1 MKLVPTLFVMGLS
14 LSLFSLFAHAHG
26 DEDHGAA
33 PATVAIGSAPRIVT
47 HSDLFEL
54 VGIVENG
61 AMTLYLDRYADN
73 LPVTDAKIEVEAGS
87 EKAVATVN
95 ANGTYSFASKHFSK
109 PSVLPITF
117 TISAGNDTDLLAG
130 DLVIANEYAT
140 DTHDAAKPFANKWF
154 IGALIIAATLILIT
168 VLLIRKQRHQKAG
181 MFK

>member
-1 MKLVPTLFVMGLS
+1 MKLIPTLFTLS
-14 LSLFSLFAHAHG
+14 IAVWLFSPLAQAHG
-26 DEDHGAA
+26 DENHDAA
-33 PATVAIGSAPRIVT
+33 PTATAIEGAPRIVA

-73 LPVTDAKIEVEAGS
+73 SPVTDANIEVEAGA

-95 ANGTYSFASKHFSK
+95 ANGTYSFASKLFSK

-117 TISAGNDTDLLAG
+117 TISAGSDTDLLAG
-130 DLVIANEYAT
+130 DLVIADEHAT
-140 DTHDAAKPFANKWF
+140 DTHDAAKPFANKWL
-154 IGALIIAATLILIT
+154 IGALIIAATLTLIAG
-168 VLLIRKQRHQKAG
+168 LLIRKRRHQKAG